1 MPMRRLVAS
10 FLEKL
15 LLRCQLL
22 GRGEQLSEK
31 PTKRKIPDEERVNLV
46 GLCLLAL
53 AITAYWI
60 YNPSLLSE
68 LIGILE
74 NAVSGSP
81 VLFSDVTINFALLF
95 ILFSA
100 FRFLV
105 LMVVNVA
112 KKRLPMVVGNL
123 TYCFI
128 LAVIAYLFNSW
139 FHVTLSTYYIVSVLL
154 FLIGVYEVSKGVVNG
169 LFRENQPRILIGDW
183 RVVLFGIR
191 ILILSALFTEGN
203 FLVFRRFTTFLTE
216 SLRLSFVGFELII
229 NFIAFMIIC
238 LFVYLL
244 TELPKRLIFTQC
256 KRCNMVFL
264 NIGVREAGWN
274 SEHTLKHKHCPR
286 CGAAC
291 F

>member
-1 MPMRRLVAS
+1 M
-10 FLEKL
+10 
-15 LLRCQLL
+15 
-22 GRGEQLSEK
+22 SEK
-31 PTKRKIPDEERVNLV
+31 PTKRRIPDKEWVNLV
-46 GLCLLAL
+46 WLCLLAL
-53 AITAYWI
+53 AIAAYWI
-60 YNPSLLSE
+60 CNPSLPSE

-74 NAVSGSP
+74 NAISGSP

-95 ILFSA
+95 TLLSA
-100 FRFLV
+100 FRFFV

-128 LAVIAYLFNSW
+128 LAVIAYLLNSW

-154 FLIGVYEVSKGVVNG
+154 SLIGVYEVSKGVVNG

-183 RVVLFGIR
+183 RVVLFGTR

-203 FLVFRRFTTFLTE
+203 FLVFRRFTIFLTE
-216 SLRLSFVGFELII
+216 SLRLSFAGFELII
-229 NFIAFMIIC
+229 NFIAFIIVC
-238 LFVYLL
+238 SFVYLL
-244 TELPKRLIFTQC
+244 AELPKRLISTQC
-256 KRCNMVFL
+256 KRCNMGFL
-264 NIGVREAGWN
+264 NIGVREASWN

>member
-1 MPMRRLVAS
+1 M
-10 FLEKL
+10 
-15 LLRCQLL
+15 
-22 GRGEQLSEK
+22 SEK
-31 PTKRKIPDEERVNLV
+31 PTKRQIPDEERVNLV
-46 GLCLLAL
+46 WLCLLAL

-74 NAVSGSP
+74 NAISGSP
-81 VLFSDVTINFALLF
+81 VLFSDVTANFALLF
-95 ILFSA
+95 TLLSA
-100 FRFLV
+100 FRFFV
-105 LMVVNVA
+105 LMVLNVA

-128 LAVIAYLFNSW
+128 LAVIAYLFSSW
-139 FHVTLSTYYIVSVLL
+139 FHVTLSTYYVVSVLL
-154 FLIGVYEVSKGVVNG
+154 FLIGLYEISKGVVNG

-183 RVVLFGIR
+183 RVVVFGTR
-191 ILILSALFTEGN
+191 ILILSALFAEGN
-203 FLVFRRFTTFLTE
+203 FLVFRRFTIFLTE
-216 SLRLSFVGFELII
+216 SLGLSFAGFELII
-229 NFIAFMIIC
+229 NFIAFIIVC

-264 NIGVREAGWN
+264 NIGVREASWN
-274 SEHTLKHKHCPR
+274 SEHTSKHKHCPR

>member
-1 MPMRRLVAS
+1 M
-10 FLEKL
+10 
-15 LLRCQLL
+15 
-22 GRGEQLSEK
+22 SEK
-31 PTKRKIPDEERVNLV
+31 PTKRQIPDEERVNRV
-46 GLCLLAL
+46 WLCLLAL

-74 NAVSGSP
+74 NAISGSP
-81 VLFSDVTINFALLF
+81 VLFSDVTANFALLF
-95 ILFSA
+95 TLLSA
-100 FRFLV
+100 FRFFV
-105 LMVVNVA
+105 LMVLNAA

-128 LAVIAYLFNSW
+128 LATMAYLLSSW
-139 FHVTLSTYYIVSVLL
+139 FQVTLSTYYIVSILL
-154 FLIGVYEVSKGVVNG
+154 LLIGLYEISKGVVNG
-169 LFRENQPRILIGDW
+169 LFRDNQPRILIGDW
-183 RVVLFGIR
+183 RVVVFGTR
-191 ILILSALFTEGN
+191 ILILSALFAEGN
-203 FLVFRRFTTFLTE
+203 FLVSRRFTIFLTE
-216 SLRLSFVGFELII
+216 SLGLSFAGFELII
-229 NFIAFMIIC
+229 NFIAFIIVC

-264 NIGVREAGWN
+264 NIGVREASWN
-274 SEHTLKHKHCPR
+274 SEHTSKHKHCPR